1 MAIFIILRFLSDG
14 TASPVKVFGNKF
26 KGQYNHIIIQ
36 RHDARCKKY
45 MRMPQYGMTGEA
57 TDKRPLRSAEALL
70 SYEGGDSVTID
81 VLHLSVIYD
90 TG

>member
-1 MAIFIILRFLSDG
+1 
-14 TASPVKVFGNKF
+14 
-26 KGQYNHIIIQ
+26 
-36 RHDARCKKY
+36 

-90 TG
+90 TGKLCPEYV